1 MQKKYVLALDASTTS
16 VRALLFDHDG
26 NVAAD
31 SSAEFTQYYPEPGWV
46 EHDPMEIW
54 DKQIACIKDAMEKAG
69 ASSKEVAA
77 IGVANQRETTV
88 LWDSAT
94 STPIHRALVWQDR
107 RTAGICD
114 QVKAAGH
121 GPKVSAKTGLVV
133 DSYFSATKIS
143 WILDNVPGA
152 RKKAEEGKLRFGTI
166 DSWLIWKLT
175 GGAAHVTDVSNAS
188 RTLLLD
194 ITKRAWDSELLDI
207 FNVPASV
214 LPEVRLSSEVYGHT
228 VDGLFETPIPVAAS
242 AGDQQA
248 SLFGQAC
255 FEKGMVKCTYGT
267 GASLMMNIGSKPIFS
282 QKGLLT
288 TVACQVDEEPQY
300 ALEGLIFVS
309 AQVVKWLRDEVKLI
323 SAPEETEDAARRV
336 SNTDG
341 VYLVPAFAGLAVPYW
356 DSYARGTLIG
366 MSLRTNRD
374 HILRAALESIAYQ
387 IKDCIDSMEQDAQF
401 KISEIRVDGRASKND
416 FLMQFQ
422 SDLLRV
428 SVKRP
433 HVIETTARGAAYLAG
448 LAVKFWASKSE
459 LQNSFAVEKSFEQQ
473 LPISEVEKLYS
484 GWKRAVERSRDWIEH

>member
-26 NVAAD
+26 NVVSDAT
-31 SSAEFTQYYPEPGWV
+31 SEFTQYYPEPGWV
-46 EHDPMEIW
+46 EHDANEIW
-54 DKQIACIKDAMEKAG
+54 TKQLICIKEAMSKANAE
-69 ASSKEVAA
+69 ASQIAA

-88 LWDSAT
+88 LWDAKT
-94 STPIHRALVWQDR
+94 SEPIHHALVWQDR
-107 RTAGICD
+107 RTTGVCD
-114 QVKAAGH
+114 AVRAAGKA
-121 GPKVSAKTGLVV
+121 PLVSAKTGLVV
-133 DSYFSATKIS
+133 DSYFSATKIA
-143 WILDNVPGA
+143 WLLDNVPGA
-152 RKKAEEGKLRFGTI
+152 REKANRGELRFGTI
-166 DSWLIWKLT
+166 DTWLIWKLT
-175 GGAAHVTDVSNAS
+175 GGTAHVTDVSNAS

-194 ITKRAWDSELLDI
+194 INKLAWDQELMEI
-207 FNVPASV
+207 FKVPASV
-214 LPEVRLSSEVYGHT
+214 LPEVKKSSEVYGHT
-228 VDGLFETPIPVAAS
+228 AEGLFDAQIPVAAS

-288 TVACQVDEEPQY
+288 TVACQVGDEPQY

-309 AQVVKWLRDEVKLI
+309 AQVVKWLRDEVRLI
-323 SAPEETEDAARRV
+323 SAPEETEAAALRV
-336 SNTDG
+336 SDTDG

-387 IKDCIDSMEQDAQF
+387 IKDCISSMEEDAQF
-401 KISEIRVDGRASKND
+401 KISEIRVDGRASKNN

-422 SDLLRV
+422 ADLLRV
-428 SVKRP
+428 AVRRP
-433 HVIETTARGAAYLAG
+433 FVIETTARGAAYLAG
-448 LAVKFWASKSE
+448 LAVKFWNSKSE
-459 LQNSFAVEKSFEQQ
+459 LQNSFAVEQSFEQQ
-473 LPISEVEKLYS
+473 LSQESTDKLYA